1 MKYYN
6 AEGCYKVDTLG
17 VGTEGRMQYGAI
29 MIDAEEKEHNIVSI
43 EPSCNK
49 TDIEIALADYAK
61 EHELYP
67 ELIWKIKKGERVL
80 QGTPETKNDF
90 IPIDD
95 AHKARAFEKYLA
107 HKNAIGSYE
116 AEKASKIEALKKEYK
131 EKIEAEVEELEAIES
146 VVRTGTLKEECQAS
160 WERDLE
166 NGVMLLIRH
175 DNLKVLQWRKMT
187 EAEAQVTIDDP
198 EANINE
204 E

>member
-67 ELIWKIKKGERVL
+67 DKELDRALECISLESCDYEEAPQTTNLDFGQALQFLKAGKKV
-80 QGTPETKNDF
+80 
-90 IPIDD
+90 
-95 AHKARAFEKYLA
+95 ARAGWNGKGQWVCYMPSFVVEQPNERTKA
-107 HKNAIGSYE
+107 HGINDAFKCGGYCVLWNAQSVWQPGWVPSQGDLF
-116 AEKASKIEALKKEYK
+116 ANDWQV
-131 EKIEAEVEELEAIES
+131 VE
-146 VVRTGTLKEECQAS
+146 
-160 WERDLE
+160 
-166 NGVMLLIRH
+166 
-175 DNLKVLQWRKMT
+175 
-187 EAEAQVTIDDP
+187 
-198 EANINE
+198 
-204 E
+204 